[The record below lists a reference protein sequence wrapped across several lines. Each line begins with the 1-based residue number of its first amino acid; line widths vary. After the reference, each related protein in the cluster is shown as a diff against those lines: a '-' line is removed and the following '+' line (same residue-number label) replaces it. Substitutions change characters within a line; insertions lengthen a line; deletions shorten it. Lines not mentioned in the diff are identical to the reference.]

1 MKSIIELTKVEF
13 KLTLRNFPVA
23 FFSFAFPVLMV
34 LMFGGIYGNKPDPF
48 FGGHGTVDVMV
59 PSYVGMIIAV
69 TGLMNLPL
77 TIAGY
82 RERKILKRFMATPI
96 SPYYV
101 IASQT
106 IVNFATTLIGL
117 LLLAIV
123 GKLVFDLH
131 YLAKGPAF
139 ILAFLLS
146 IFSIFSFGF
155 LIASIAPNAHA
166 AGAIA
171 NLVYFP
177 MLFLTGAT
185 IPLEIM
191 PKIMVKI
198 SKILPL
204 TYAVDLLKN
213 TWLGSDTS
221 YLLNIL
227 VLVSILI
234 VSLVVSLFTFKW
246 EYE

>member
-1 MKSIIELTKVEF
+1 VKSLFELTKVEF

-23 FFSFAFPVLMV
+23 FFSLVFPVLMV

-48 FGGHGTVDVMV
+48 FGGHGTVDIMV
-59 PSYVGMIIAV
+59 PSLVGAIIAV

-101 IASQT
+101 IVSQVT
-106 IVNFATTLIGL
+106 VNFATTLIGL

-131 YLAKGPAF
+131 YLAQGPAF

-155 LIASIAPNAHA
+155 LIASVAPNAHA
-166 AGAIA
+166 ATAIA

-185 IPLEIM
+185 IPLEVM

-213 TWLGSDTS
+213 TWLGNKVS
-221 YLLNIL
+221 YLQDVL
-227 VLVSILI
+227 VLAVILI
-234 VSLVVSLFTFKW
+234 VSLVISLFTFKW

>member
-1 MKSIIELTKVEF
+1 MKSIFELTKVEF

-23 FFSFAFPVLMV
+23 FFSLVFPVLMV
-34 LMFGGIYGNKPDPF
+34 LMFGGIYGNKPDPSV
-48 FGGHGTVDVMV
+48 GGHGAVDIMV
-59 PSYVGMIIAV
+59 PSLVGAIIAV
-69 TGLMNLPL
+69 TGLMSLPL

-101 IASQT
+101 IVSQVT
-106 IVNFATTLIGL
+106 VNFATTLIGL

-131 YLAKGPAF
+131 YLAKGPSF
-139 ILAFLLS
+139 ILSLLLS

-155 LIASIAPNAHA
+155 LLASVAPNAHA
-166 AGAIA
+166 ATAIA

-185 IPLEIM
+185 IPLEVM

-213 TWLGSDTS
+213 TWLGNKVSHLQDV
-221 YLLNIL
+221 L
-227 VLVSILI
+227 VLAVVLI
-234 VSLVVSLFTFKW
+234 VSLVISLFTFKW

>member
-1 MKSIIELTKVEF
+1 MS
-13 KLTLRNFPVA
+13 
-23 FFSFAFPVLMV
+23 
-34 LMFGGIYGNKPDPF
+34 
-48 FGGHGTVDVMV
+48 
-59 PSYVGMIIAV
+59 
-69 TGLMNLPL
+69 LPL

-101 IASQT
+101 IVSQVT
-106 IVNFATTLIGL
+106 VNFATTLIGL

-131 YLAKGPAF
+131 YLAKGPSF
-139 ILAFLLS
+139 ILSLLLS

-155 LIASIAPNAHA
+155 LIASVAPNAHA
-166 AGAIA
+166 ATAIA

-185 IPLEIM
+185 IPLEVM
-191 PKIMVKI
+191 PEIMVKI

-213 TWLGSDTS
+213 TWLGNKVS
-221 YLLNIL
+221 YLQDVL

>member
-1 MKSIIELTKVEF
+1 MKALFELTKVEF
-13 KLTLRNFPVA
+13 KLTLRNFVVA
-23 FFSFAFPVLMV
+23 FFSFAFPVLLL
-34 LMFGGIYGNKPDPF
+34 LMFGGMYGNKPDPF
-48 FGGHGTVDVMV
+48 FGGHGAVDVLL

-77 TIAGY
+77 TIAEY

-96 SPYYV
+96 KPYYV
-101 IASQT
+101 ITSQVM
-106 IVNFATTLIGL
+106 VNFVTTLIGL

-123 GKLVFDLH
+123 GKLVFTLH
-131 YLAKGPAF
+131 YLTTGPSF

-146 IFSIFSFGF
+146 IFSIFSFGL
-155 LIASIAPNAHA
+155 LIASIAPNANA
-166 AGAIA
+166 ATAIA
-171 NLVYFP
+171 NIVYFP
-177 MLFLTGAT
+177 MLFLSGAT
-185 IPLEIM
+185 IPFEVM

-198 SKILPL
+198 SKIVPL
-204 TYAVDLLKN
+204 TYVVDLLKN

-221 YLLNIL
+221 YLLDIL

-234 VSLVVSLFTFKW
+234 VSLFISASTFKW